1 MARTHATWR
10 KRVSRNNDEK
20 EAMMTASPNRL
31 LDDFAR
37 LVTDAAGAAQ
47 GVRREVET
55 LAKSQIERLLR
66 DMDLVTR
73 DEFEAVRDMAI
84 LAREE
89 NERLAL
95 RLAALETEPA
105 AATVKPATGNLD
117 AGKPLINK
125 PSINKPSPAKPATR
139 KTS

>member
-105 AATVKPATGNLD
+105 TVTVKPATGNLD
-117 AGKPLINK
+117 AGKPSINK
-125 PSINKPSPAKPATR
+125 PSPAKPSPAKPATR